1 MWLLFGGTNNVD
13 PQGADP
19 VQGSSNIY
27 QAQSAFIDQIKD
39 LKDAF
44 SKFVFP
50 LDVNSIKTFVQ
61 EINKMAIAQESLTK
75 SIERSMGGVAH
86 MIDKSGEFANNM
98 KNAYYGSGGQ
108 GGLIELGMSFK
119 DTTELVSGLADGM
132 GRMTM
137 VSESV
142 IAAMGEIS
150 KGTGMAAKDVGG
162 LVAQM
167 DLYNFNQ
174 EEAVVK
180 IHELSETAR
189 KSGLSAKGYVTEIQ
203 KNMKNI
209 SGFGFKNGVD
219 GLAKMVKQS
228 QLLRTS
234 MEAIG
239 AMKTAE
245 TALDPEGA
253 IELAANFQML
263 GGAVGKLADPFQLMY
278 MAQNDVAGLQEE
290 LVKSTKASM
299 SFNKET
305 GNFDIATEDL
315 YRLRQQAK
323 LTGANLEDL
332 VNTGRQAAKMD
343 YLKDK
348 FDMSKLSAESQDV
361 ISGLAQIGPGG
372 KVTVDLPG
380 YEEGNRTLEELLRD
394 GTFTAKLEE
403 YQKMA
408 GKSEKDIAI
417 ENMTISENQARDVN
431 VIKEA
436 VLRGMDP
443 AERKSLEKS
452 IKDLTKEQGELSE
465 YLANETAQVT
475 KGAPEMLTNK
485 ELQAT
490 RAANA
495 AKPAPGTIA
504 NSTAAET
511 FRNIVDGLNNFDVG
525 FSGVPIND
533 AFFPAN
539 GAPMLLSKGQLY
551 KGIVGDQVA
560 IGTNLD
566 QALNNAGISG
576 KIDINLNIGGS
587 INGDS
592 GTIAQMFQRPEVQ
605 KQIMDT
611 VLYKL
616 EAYKKT
622 KGVLA

>member
-1 MWLLFGGTNNVD
+1 MWFLAGTNNVD
-13 PQGADP
+13 AQGADP
-19 VQGSSNIY
+19 VQGGTNPY
-27 QAQSAFIDQIKD
+27 QAQSAFIDQLTD

-50 LDVNSIKTFVQ
+50 LDANSLKTFVQ

-86 MIDKSGEFANNM
+86 MIDTSGEFASNI

-108 GGLIELGMSFK
+108 GGLIELGMTFK
-119 DTTELVSGLADGM
+119 ETSELVSALADGM

-137 VSESV
+137 VSEYV
-142 IAAMGEIS
+142 ITTMGEIS

-174 EEAVVK
+174 KDAVDK

-189 KSGLSAKGYVTEIQ
+189 KSGLSAKGYITEIQ

-209 SGFGFKNGVD
+209 SGFGFKSGVD
-219 GLAKMVKQS
+219 GLAKMVKQA
-228 QLLRTS
+228 QQLRTS

-239 AMKTAE
+239 AMKVQDTS
-245 TALDPEGA
+245 LDPEGA

-290 LVKSTKASM
+290 LVKSTKAAM
-299 SFNKET
+299 TFNKET
-305 GNFDIATEDL
+305 GGFDIATEDM

-348 FDMSKLSAESQDV
+348 FDMSGLSEESQDV
-361 ISGLAQIGPGG
+361 ISGLAQIEPGG
-372 KVTVDLPG
+372 RVTVDLPG

-394 GTFTAKLEE
+394 GTFTDKLEE

-408 GKSEKDIAI
+408 GKSERDIAI
-417 ENMTISENQARDVN
+417 ENMTISEEQARDVN

-436 VLRGMDP
+436 ILRNMDP

-452 IKDLTKEQGELSE
+452 IEDLTKEQGGFTKYMADES
-465 YLANETAQVT
+465 AKVT
-475 KGAPEMLTNK
+475 KKAPEVVTRK
-485 ELQAT
+485 ELDLT
-490 RAANA
+490 RAANQT
-495 AKPAPGTIA
+495 KPPEGAIS
-504 NSTAAET
+504 NSTAADT
-511 FRNIVDGLNNFDVG
+511 FKLVLQDIENMTLPSLSG
-525 FSGVPIND
+525 FPMND

-551 KGIVGDQVA
+551 KGLADDQVA
-560 IGTNLD
+560 VGTNLD
-566 QALNNAGISG
+566 KILNGSGMSG

-592 GTIAQMFQRPEVQ
+592 GAIAQMFQRPEVQ

>member
-1 MWLLFGGTNNVD
+1 MMWLLFGGNNVD
-13 PQGADP
+13 PQNADP
-19 VQGSSNIY
+19 VQGNTNVY

-50 LDVNSIKTFVQ
+50 LDKASIKSFVQ
-61 EINKMAIAQESLTK
+61 EINKMAISQESLTK

-98 KNAYYGSGGQ
+98 KSAYYGSGGQ
-108 GGLIELGMSFK
+108 GGLIELGMTFK
-119 DTTELVSGLADGM
+119 ETSELVSGLADGM
-132 GRMTM
+132 GRMTT
-137 VSESV
+137 VSSS
-142 IAAMGEIS
+142 IINSMGEIS
-150 KGTGMAAKDVGG
+150 KATGMAAKDVGG

-167 DLYNFNQ
+167 DLYNFSQ

-180 IHELSETAR
+180 IHKLSESAR
-189 KSGLSAKGYVTEIQ
+189 RSGLSAKGYVTEIQ

-209 SGFGFKNGVD
+209 SGFGFKEGVD

-299 SFNKET
+299 SFNQET

-348 FDMSKLSAESQDV
+348 FDMSKLSEESKDV
-361 ISGLAQIGPGG
+361 VAGLAQIGPGG

-394 GTFTAKLEE
+394 GTFTDKLAE
-403 YQKMA
+403 YQRMA
-408 GKSEKDIAI
+408 GKSER
-417 ENMTISENQARDVN
+417 ELELEGMTISENQARDVN

-436 VLRGMDP
+436 ILRNMDP
-443 AERKSLEKS
+443 AERKSFEDS
-452 IKDLTKEQGELSE
+452 IKELTEVQGEFSE
-465 YLANETAQVT
+465 GTANQYANIT
-475 KGAPEMLTNK
+475 KGAPETLTRK
-485 ELQAT
+485 ELELT
-490 RAANA
+490 RIANRDT
-495 AKPAPGTIA
+495 PAPNATV
-504 NSTAAET
+504 AES
-511 FRNIVDGLNNFDVG
+511 FRNLIDDINSVDIGNIS
-525 FSGVPIND
+525 FSGVPMSD

-560 IGTNLD
+560 VGTNLD